1 MTKTTLKIIA
11 LTIVLMITTRFEAYS
26 QQTGETANK
35 TEISVEIDPATFAF
49 SGYGFHLRLKPK
61 NSEHFLIGIGA
72 YAMDMPDVLV
82 DFNKNNKEKG
92 WDVRLNQGYGLFGEY
107 HFSAVNKKWFV
118 GTQLSLQEYK
128 IENESI
134 EGSEKFSNILI
145 MAYTGYTWKLFNSN
159 FYIKPWA
166 GVGYTSKVSGNNTL
180 GSLEYDISPIMM
192 FATLHIGYTF

>member
-1 MTKTTLKIIA
+1 MKKRLIKRTVLTIA
-11 LTIVLMITTRFEAYS
+11 LILNVSYVSYAQEKEL
-26 QQTGETANK
+26 ETSK
-35 TEISVEIDPATFAF
+35 TEISVEIDPATFVL
-49 SGYGFHLRLKPK
+49 SGYGIHLRLKPK
-61 NSEHFLIGIGA
+61 NSQHFLIGIGA

-82 DFNKNNKEKG
+82 DFNENNKEKG

-107 HFSAVNKKWFV
+107 HFAEVNKKWFV

-145 MAYTGYTWKLFNSN
+145 MAYTGYTWKLFNSD

-166 GVGYTSKVSGNNTL
+166 GVGYTSKVSGSNTL
-180 GSLEYDISPIMM
+180 GNLEYDISPIMM

>member
-11 LTIVLMITTRFEAYS
+11 LIIVLMITNRFEAYA
-26 QQTGETANK
+26 QQTGENANK
-35 TEISVEIDPATFAF
+35 TEISIEIDPATFVF
-49 SGYGFHLRLKPK
+49 EGYGFHLRLKPK
-61 NSEHFLIGIGA
+61 NSKHFLIGIGA

-82 DFNKNNKEKG
+82 DFNENNKEKG

-107 HFSAVNKKWFV
+107 HFAEVNKKWFV

-145 MAYTGYTWKLFNSN
+145 MAYTGYTWKLFNSD

-166 GVGYTSKVSGNNTL
+166 GVGYTSKVSGSNTL
-180 GSLEYDISPIMM
+180 GNLEYDISPIMM